1 MLSTAPPLAHKCKC
15 QRGGSR
21 WGDPGPRG
29 CRLLALFGSATCD
42 ERTRPRRRASARP
55 NAHPS
60 SGGVRR
66 RRRGVRPTEA
76 ARRRVE
82 ARSAYIL
89 RLLDRCLGNTE
100 RVIVAARRETSKMP
114 ENATQGLDTDAEQER
129 RERREFLRRCG
140 RFAVV
145 TPPALTMLLSVSSV
159 PGEAHASTIGHH
171 RGNDQGDDNNSQG

>member
-1 MLSTAPPLAHKCKC
+1 VTRDREDVAYWHFSEVPPATRELDLADEHRLGPMLILR
-15 QRGGSR
+15 RGG
-21 WGDPGPRG
+21 
-29 CRLLALFGSATCD
+29 A
-42 ERTRPRRRASARP
+42 
-55 NAHPS
+55 
-60 SGGVRR
+60 RR

-76 ARRRVE
+76 ARRREE

-89 RLLDRCLGNTE
+89 LLLDCCLGNTE

-145 TPPALTMLLSVSSV
+145 TPP
-159 PGEAHASTIGHH
+159 
-171 RGNDQGDDNNSQG
+171 R